1 MVSIG
6 ARDLA
11 SEIKKILESSKSEE
25 ELDARLLQLTQ
36 KIRAEHARLV
46 HERDEA
52 RASEQELKRK
62 NQKAAAAL
70 A

>member
-1 MVSIG
+1 MIG

-11 SEIKKILESSKSEE
+11 AEIKNIFKSSKSEE
-25 ELDARLLQLTQ
+25 ELETRLLQLTQ
-36 KIRAEHARLV
+36 SIRTEHARLV
-46 HERDEA
+46 HECDEA
-52 RASEQELKRK
+52 RASEQQLKRK